1 MNNSVKYFEEVCINK
16 FLEMSAEFA
25 ENPNDIASY
34 VKNLT
39 LQLIKLG
46 QVIIKET
53 LEEFDSII
61 KECPERKKK
70 WYVERTVEKS
80 LITSLCTV
88 SFNKTL
94 YKDKKTGEYTYLL
107 DKVMGMDSHT
117 RITTDGVERIL
128 SEAVQTSYR
137 KGGDNVSMDE
147 TSVSKETAKNILHN
161 LKFPEIEY
169 PKEKKEVDY
178 LYIDADEDHVSL
190 QFRDEK
196 GDIQISDNGYKNNG
210 FITKLVYV
218 YEGIEKEAPESTRHR
233 LVNPYYFSG
242 SSYDESNEGLWDRV
256 FEYIENTYDISK
268 IKKIFLNADGGSWI
282 KAGNSRIAGIT
293 YVLDEFHMSKYL
305 IKMTSHMGK
314 SFSKEDVKG
323 FRKILK
329 EIIRENTR
337 DEFKNAIDYLQE
349 FADTDREK
357 EKIADAGDYF
367 LSNWM
372 AAKKR
377 YADRKHVKGCSAEGH
392 VSHVLS
398 SRMSSRPMGWS
409 KLGAT
414 QMAKLRVYYL
424 NGGDMLELARYQE
437 EELPMA
443 AGAEVENIFS
453 AAKFRERNSNKF
465 GEIGRWYDTIPYC
478 ELPVSVKK
486 RFAIKNHIYGL

>member
-1 MNNSVKYFEEVCINK
+1 MNNSVKYFEEVCIKK
-16 FLEMSAEFA
+16 FLELSAEFA
-25 ENPNDIASY
+25 ENPRDIASY
-34 VKNLT
+34 VKNVTDQLT
-39 LQLIKLG
+39 KLG
-46 QVIIKET
+46 REIIKET

-61 KECPERKKK
+61 KESPERKEK

-80 LITSLCTV
+80 LVTSLCTV

-107 DKVMGMDSHT
+107 DKIMEMPAHT

-128 SEAVQTSYR
+128 TEAVQTSYR
-137 KGGDNVSMDE
+137 RGGDNVSIDE
-147 TSVSKETAKNILHN
+147 TCVSKETTKKILHN

-169 PKEKKEVDY
+169 TKEKKEVEY

-242 SSYDESNEGLWDRV
+242 SSYDESNDSLWDRV

-305 IKMTSHMGK
+305 VKMTSHMTR
-314 SFSKEDVKG
+314 SYSKEDVKE

-329 EIIRENTR
+329 EIIRDNTK
-337 DEFKNAIDYLQE
+337 DEFRNAIDYLQE
-349 FADTDREK
+349 YVDTDKEK

-372 AAKKR
+372 AAKNR
-377 YADRKHVKGCSAEGH
+377 CADRKHVKGCSAEGH

-414 QMAKLRVYYL
+414 QMAKLRAYYL

-437 EELPMA
+437 EELAMA
-443 AGAEVENIFS
+443 AGAEIENIFS
-453 AAKFRERNSNKF
+453 AAKFRDRNSNKY
-465 GEIGRWYDTIPYC
+465 GEIGRWHDTIPYC